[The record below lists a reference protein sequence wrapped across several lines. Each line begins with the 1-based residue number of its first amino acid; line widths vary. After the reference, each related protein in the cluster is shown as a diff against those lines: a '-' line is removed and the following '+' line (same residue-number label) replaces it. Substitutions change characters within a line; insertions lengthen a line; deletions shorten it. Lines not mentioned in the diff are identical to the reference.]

1 MKNVLKYLILEF
13 VFAALLSGSA
23 MATMENIYTDV
34 RFQLYNS
41 DNQFTG
47 ELITGEANAS
57 KLDRRDPRVDL
68 KNGVVI
74 ELYDTDYTVTGDKK
88 PPLKVKITSDSGVFM
103 QAQNK
108 ETKEL
113 QQIVILDGNVV
124 VTRYAKTKVVGGEQE
139 IDSVVNCD
147 KAKWN
152 HNTGI
157 LNGYGL
163 VSMKRADNTIMLS
176 GKGMVYEVNPE
187 EQIEFSLDDENQE
200 LRGVLEITSDVE
212 LVVNQKNSSGRIDKN
227 NRVKVNCAGTG
238 RYDFDNTEMYF
249 SDDVRVVRANML
261 IKSDF
266 LKVVLSKNEGRRKF
280 EEMVAW
286 CTDDRVVDITGSGDP
301 RNLESKIGSWKAS
314 AEYAR
319 YIESTGE
326 MLLTDEREGMLPLAQ
341 MDDVIIQDNTISFYV
356 KEERFY
362 ATGTDGVARL
372 KAALDDY
379 DSDTEGQDAT
389 ETVVYFNENL
399 LFDQIKSVAQFTG
412 EVRLVSSGMELDTD
426 RLLIDFVSD
435 AMGDSKASSVK
446 KATALGNVKLLYQ
459 SKNATCEKLEITP
472 NLQDRSRPDKKG
484 RLLLDNF
491 VLSGTPLPEIEISN
505 GGFFQAKKISIN
517 RYKVLSTGERT
528 VYINATGPGS
538 GSIGTT
544 NIAPNET
551 VEGLSTIIRFS
562 KKMLYDEMDDRVDLY
577 GEVTASNN
585 DQVLSSDRLLITL
598 SNVAGSNSKD
608 GGNKE
613 ITRLTAVGNANMHW
627 GTQHCEADKV
637 DRQIKKNGK
646 GQVILVGTKTRHAKI
661 WEESGA
667 AFQGPWIKAADD
679 GSWIYSSGGGE
690 LSMLDRETNEKA
702 MVIYSGDAY
711 YSTKGKT
718 SQAIFSDNVILRRGN
733 MKVTGDK
740 MKAELVSTQDGG
752 DLAIAENAEEAGVPT
767 ATLPK
772 RLKRVTIEGNV
783 IVRQGMRVA
792 FGNKG
797 QVDIGDKGDLMLLAG
812 TEDVPA
818 EVNDNNGFSL
828 FAPRIMIKESAGIV
842 TASGPGEVKIVG
854 SGAVENAGVDP
865 MLVDASGGTYRL
877 FYNGKILYNQLLNK
891 IRFEK
896 DVRMVQDTLRG
907 RCDLLTV
914 YLNKAPEGLDGTKD
928 TGEPIK
934 VENIETYGNV
944 RFESYPSAFEGRDPT
959 NLPGR
964 TVFTRSEEAH
974 YDAKHHVILLT
985 GKNRPAEVLFQEL
998 GNGNRMRYLQKADRI
1013 WYNTLTKEI
1022 KVTGSNQQSM
1032 PLSPTGPLRFPDN

>member
-1 MKNVLKYLILEF
+1 MKKIKEVLAF
-13 VFAALLSGSA
+13 VFVITLLFISNSY
-23 MATMENIYTDV
+23 ATMENVYTDV
-34 RFQLYNS
+34 RFQLYS
-41 DNQFTG
+41 RDNQFTG
-47 ELITGEANAS
+47 ELITGQANAT
-57 KLDRRDPRVDL
+57 KLDRKDPRIDL
-68 KNGVVI
+68 DKGVVI
-74 ELYDTDYTVTGDKK
+74 ELYDTDFTVAGDKK
-88 PPLKVKITSDSGVFM
+88 PPIKVKITSDRGTFM

-108 ETKEL
+108 ESKEF
-113 QQIVILDGNVV
+113 QQIVVLDGNVV
-124 VTRYAKTKVVGGEQE
+124 VTRYKKFNDTDLEQT
-139 IDSVVNCD
+139 IDSVVTCD

-163 VSMKRADNTIMLS
+163 VSMNRSDGSMMLS

-187 EQIEFSLDDENQE
+187 KKSDFSLEEDEQE
-200 LRGVLEITSDVE
+200 LSGVLEITRDVE
-212 LVVNQKNSSGRIDKN
+212 LVINQRSSSGKIERNGRI
-227 NRVKVNCAGTG
+227 KVNCDGIG

-249 SDDVRVVRANML
+249 SENVKVSRSNML

-266 LKVVLSKNEGRRKF
+266 LRVVLTKNETRRKF

-286 CTDDRVVDITGSGDP
+286 CTDNRVVDITGSGDP
-301 RNLESKIGSWKAS
+301 RNMNSKIGNWKAQ

-319 YIESTGE
+319 YIEATGE

-341 MDDVIIQDNTISFYV
+341 MDDVTIKDNTISFYV

-362 ATGTDGVARL
+362 ATGKDGVALL
-372 KAALDDY
+372 KAGLDNY
-379 DSDTEGQDAT
+379 DEEVDGGTP
-389 ETVVYFNENL
+389 ETVVKFNENL
-399 LFDQIKSVAQFTG
+399 LFDQIKNVAQFTG
-412 EVRLVSSGMELDTD
+412 SVRLVSSGMELDTD
-426 RLLIDFVSD
+426 RLLIDFVNE
-435 AMGDSKASSVK
+435 AVGESKASSVK

-459 SKNATCEKLEITP
+459 SKKASCEKLEITP
-472 NLQDRSRPDKKG
+472 NLQERSRPDKKG
-484 RLLLDNF
+484 RQLLDNF
-491 VLSGTPLPEIEISN
+491 ILSGNPMPEVQISG

-517 RYKVLSTGERT
+517 RYKIISSGERT

-538 GSIGTT
+538 GSIGSSE
-544 NIAPNET
+544 IAPNDT
-551 VEGLSTIIRFS
+551 VEGLATIIRFS
-562 KKMLYDEMDDRVDLY
+562 SKMLYDELDDRVDLY

-598 SNVAGSNSKD
+598 ADKKTDKKD
-608 GGNKE
+608 AEKE

-661 WEESGA
+661 WEENGA

-679 GSWIYSSGGGE
+679 GSWIFSSGGGE
-690 LSMLDRETNEKA
+690 LSMLDRDTNEKA

-711 YSTKGKT
+711 YTTKGNK

-740 MKAELVSTQDGG
+740 MKAELVSTENDVGAPIVESIGG
-752 DLAIAENAEEAGVPT
+752 AGEPT

-812 TEDVPA
+812 TKETPA

-828 FAPRIMIKESAGIV
+828 LAPKIMIKESAGIV
-842 TASGPGEVKIVG
+842 TASGPGEVKIIG
-854 SGAVENAGVDP
+854 SSSAQNAGLDP
-865 MLVDASGGTYRL
+865 MLVDAGGGTYKM

-914 YLNKAPEGLDGTKD
+914 YLNKPPEELGGKQSD
-928 TGEPIK
+928 EPIR
-934 VENIETYGNV
+934 VENIESYGNV
-944 RFESYPSAFEGRDPT
+944 RFESYPVAFEGRDPT

-964 TVFTRSEEAH
+964 TVYTRSEEAH
-974 YDAKHHVILLT
+974 YDAKHNVILLT
-985 GKNRPAEVLFQEL
+985 GKSKPAEVLFQEL
-998 GNGNRMRYLQKADRI
+998 SGGDRMRYLQKADRI
-1013 WYNTLTKEI
+1013 WYNTRTKEI

-1032 PLSPTGPLRFPDN
+1032 PLSPTGPLRFPN